1 MKSLEA
7 LGSPTFGK
15 KMNQQLKKLNLT
27 IIQLWLEAV
36 TLANG
41 PEWSQAFSEIAKIPE
56 SMAKGIGSDWTISY
70 LESKVKVW
78 TIVHEFL
85 TSALELGTLDLANGE
100 DPYQT
105 LECLEFLVW
114 ILPSYVKVKLD
125 V

>member
-1 MKSLEA
+1 MEQ
-7 LGSPTFGK
+7 
-15 KMNQQLKKLNLT
+15 MEQQLKLNLT
-27 IIQLWLEAV
+27 INQLWLESA

-56 SMAKGIGSDWTISY
+56 SIASGINSAWTISY

-105 LECLEFLVW
+105 LECLEFLAW
-114 ILPSYVKVKLD
+114 ILPSYVKVKLLD